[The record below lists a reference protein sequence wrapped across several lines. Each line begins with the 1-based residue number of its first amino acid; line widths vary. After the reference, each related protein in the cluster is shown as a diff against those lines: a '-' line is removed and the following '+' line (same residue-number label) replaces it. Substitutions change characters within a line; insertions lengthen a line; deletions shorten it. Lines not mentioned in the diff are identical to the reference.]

1 MTTVESIIA
10 EQSERYADTS
20 YFLPVQSTPMW
31 SYVVDAAFEHALSN
45 NRSKELR
52 ERIRADQE
60 HNRAVEI
67 SREYLQEEGVKGMA
81 LGIFVSEQMTTG
93 RHILTLPWVM
103 SRELAADRASIRHAA
118 IATEVISAIAGL
130 ELGPLRQTEGYG
142 YVLNIHDKR
151 TVFVLDSLRD
161 RRILANSAVKKG
173 LQDTLRV
180 LPNVEVAYGSQ
191 IIRAR

>member
-10 EQSERYADTS
+10 EQVERYADTS
-20 YFLPVQSTPMW
+20 YFLPVQSTPVW
-31 SYVVDAAFEHALSN
+31 SYVVDAALEHALSN
-45 NRSKELR
+45 NRSKELH

-67 SREYLQEEGVKGMA
+67 SKEYLQEEGVKAMA
-81 LGIFVSEQMTTG
+81 LGIFVSAQMTTG
-93 RHILTLPWVM
+93 RHVLTLPWVM
-103 SRELAADRASIRHAA
+103 SRELAADRDTIRHAA

-151 TVFVLDSLRD
+151 TVFVLDSFRD

-173 LQDTLRV
+173 LQDILKV
-180 LPNVEVAYGSQ
+180 LPNVEVTYGGK
-191 IIRAR
+191 IIRAH